1 MDGIWS
7 MPLDIGVTAKFMD
20 LMALHIPTLNT
31 TTKITGESKDE
42 WEEDGLGLSP
52 LDAPPRKP
60 EGGMRYERR
69 SKKIYGG
76 RN

>member
-52 LDAPPRKP
+52 TGCPSQT
-60 EGGMRYERR
+60 RR
-69 SKKIYGG
+69 RRHSH
-76 RN
+76 

>member
-1 MDGIWS
+1 
-7 MPLDIGVTAKFMD
+7 MD

-52 LDAPPRKP
+52 TGCPPLN
-60 EGGMRYERR
+60 RR
-69 SKKIYGG
+69 RRDSP
-76 RN
+76 